1 MNGRSFT
8 FALFVLII
16 GLAIFG
22 LVSSA
27 ITDPYGMVK
36 NIVIML
42 LVVGVFYLLYKMFTS
57 SSGSANS
64 QNSYKRAAKQSNRKY
79 GKQNVAPLSNSL
91 LKRNASDDKVKKG
104 NSLNEKKLKRKTALP
119 FRKCGISFLQ
129 TKKETHLVPF
139 TFPALHLL
147 FEHREVF
154 QFEVHLVQNIVL
166 NHQCGQ

>member
-8 FALFVLII
+8 FALVMLII

-36 NIVIML
+36 NIAIML

-91 LKRNASDDKVKKG
+91 LKRNASDDKGKKS
-104 NSLNEKKLKRKTALP
+104 NTSVLKKKRKPSHLTVIEGKKNKKKDRA
-119 FRKCGISFLQ
+119 SF
-129 TKKETHLVPF
+129 
-139 TFPALHLL
+139 
-147 FEHREVF
+147 
-154 QFEVHLVQNIVL
+154 
-166 NHQCGQ
+166 

>member
-36 NIVIML
+36 NIAIML

-57 SSGSANS
+57 SSGSTGSTGSANS

-104 NSLNEKKLKRKTALP
+104 NSSLLKRK
-119 FRKCGISFLQ
+119 RKQSHLTVIEGKKNKKKDRASF
-129 TKKETHLVPF
+129 
-139 TFPALHLL
+139 
-147 FEHREVF
+147 
-154 QFEVHLVQNIVL
+154 
-166 NHQCGQ
+166 

>member
-8 FALFVLII
+8 FALVMLII

-27 ITDPYGMVK
+27 ITNPYGMVK
-36 NIVIML
+36 NIAIML

-64 QNSYKRAAKQSNRKY
+64 QNSYKRAAKQSNQKY

-91 LKRNASDDKVKKG
+91 LKRNASDDKGKKG
-104 NSLNEKKLKRKTALP
+104 NSSVLKRK
-119 FRKCGISFLQ
+119 RKQSHLTVIEGKKNKKKDRASF
-129 TKKETHLVPF
+129 
-139 TFPALHLL
+139 
-147 FEHREVF
+147 
-154 QFEVHLVQNIVL
+154 
-166 NHQCGQ
+166 

>member
-104 NSLNEKKLKRKTALP
+104 NSSLLKKKRKQSHLTVIEGKKNKKKDRA
-119 FRKCGISFLQ
+119 SF
-129 TKKETHLVPF
+129 
-139 TFPALHLL
+139 
-147 FEHREVF
+147 
-154 QFEVHLVQNIVL
+154 
-166 NHQCGQ
+166 

>member
-8 FALFVLII
+8 FALVMLII

-36 NIVIML
+36 NIAIML

-91 LKRNASDDKVKKG
+91 LKRNASDDKGKKG
-104 NSLNEKKLKRKTALP
+104 NTSVLKKKRKQSHLTVIEGKKNKKKDRA
-119 FRKCGISFLQ
+119 SF
-129 TKKETHLVPF
+129 
-139 TFPALHLL
+139 
-147 FEHREVF
+147 
-154 QFEVHLVQNIVL
+154 
-166 NHQCGQ
+166 